1 MDQQKKLYV
10 AASALAVVVG
20 LLFVQRQG
28 EQSDAEKH
36 SAAGLAASLPQFGV
50 TEEQAKSVDR
60 ILISVPAK
68 EAEEGSE
75 AKPAV
80 EVELVK
86 TGEESWELKKPS
98 SAKANASNVK
108 SLLDNLPKLNV
119 REAISTTADDYDR
132 WGVTDEKALHATFL
146 KGDEKVMEAYFGES
160 GSRGQMTRLAG
171 HDGVYAAKG
180 YSKWLYERDAK
191 GWRDKSMFKFDE
203 KEVVKVSIDNES
215 GRYVFEKNGEEW
227 KGRLKGRPIKEF
239 KPSKVDDLLR
249 AYKSL
254 SAMDFGDD
262 KKRED
267 VGLAKPVAK
276 VTIELTGGKALHVLE
291 VGDKAEGSN
300 RWAVTN
306 GSPQIYS
313 ISSWSADW
321 AMAEPSKFQDAKS
334 EG

>member
-10 AASALAVVVG
+10 AAGGLAVVLG
-20 LLFVQRQG
+20 LLFVQRQSQQ
-28 EQSDAEKH
+28 EEADQH
-36 SAAGLAASLPQFGV
+36 SAEGLAASLPQFDV
-50 TEEQAKSVDR
+50 TEEQVKAVDR
-60 ILISVPAK
+60 IVLKVPAK
-68 EAEEGSE
+68 EAEENVE
-75 AKPAV
+75 AKPGG

-86 TGEESWELKKPS
+86 TGDEAWELKSPL

-108 SLLDNLPKLNV
+108 SLLDNLPKLKV
-119 REAISTTADDYDR
+119 REAISTGNDDYER
-132 WGVTDEKALHATFL
+132 WGVTEEKALHATFFT
-146 KGDEKVMEAYFGES
+146 GEEKVLEAFFGDS

-191 GWRDKSMFKFDE
+191 GWRDKSMFKFDD
-203 KEVVKVSIDNES
+203 KEVVKVTIDNENGS
-215 GRYVFEKNGEEW
+215 FVFDKNGDDW
-227 KGRLKGRPIKEF
+227 TGAFNGGAIKDF
-239 KPSKVDDLLR
+239 KSSKVGDLLR

-262 KKRED
+262 KKPAD
-267 VGLAKPVAK
+267 VGLEKPKAV
-276 VTIELTGGKALHVLE
+276 VTVELTGGKAVHKLE
-291 VGDKAEGSN
+291 VGGEAEGSN

-306 GSPQIYS
+306 GSPQIYA

-321 AMAEPSKFQDAKS
+321 ATAEPSKFQETKS